1 MGCDTEE
8 EVRVREL
15 ADQLTA
21 LCNEHGMGNAEVL
34 VRVAF
39 DEGGWVEMGV
49 GGVADES
56 CAYGRGEGGVLEGE
70 E

>member
-1 MGCDTEE
+1 M
-8 EVRVREL
+8 RVREL

-39 DEGGWVEMGV
+39 DEGGSVDIGV
-49 GGVADES
+49 RGVAHES
-56 CAYGRGEGGVLEGE
+56 CAYGRGKVCVLQGE